1 MTETK
6 KERSE
11 ITTITVSK
19 DFQKSL
25 KERMSY
31 EDTYEKY
38 LRNKLEI

>member
-1 MTETK
+1 MTEIEN
-6 KERSE
+6 ERAE

-38 LRNKLEI
+38 LRSKLEI